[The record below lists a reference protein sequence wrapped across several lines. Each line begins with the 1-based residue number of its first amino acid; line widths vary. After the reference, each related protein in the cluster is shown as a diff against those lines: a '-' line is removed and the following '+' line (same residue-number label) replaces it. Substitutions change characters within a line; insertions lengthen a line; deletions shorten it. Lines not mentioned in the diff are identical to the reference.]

1 MPSATVRTAAAAK
14 PRARPNDLTTDLA
27 PRHTEIDR
35 TSRQMSRGLD
45 WFIRSSIQ
53 RHCRTCGRA
62 EIAAVRPR
70 ALRVAAHVWFDT
82 GCRHPTPQRARQPR
96 IDDEFTAR
104 FAKAGFEMTH
114 VVPTRSTLK
123 VIEAR
128 PM

>member
-1 MPSATVRTAAAAK
+1 
-14 PRARPNDLTTDLA
+14 
-27 PRHTEIDR
+27 
-35 TSRQMSRGLD
+35 MSRGLD

-53 RHCRTCGRA
+53 RHCRTGGRA